1 MRRCAAEVI
10 VPTLPLRTAVAAMQ
24 TKSRFFEDLA
34 RIAGG
39 AVSTAAGIKEEIE
52 SLIHQRIEGMLA
64 RMDVV
69 PREEFEAV
77 RDMAAKA
84 RAAQE
89 VLEQRV
95 AVLEAAMA
103 PTAEAKLKSRSRRA
117 SGERAGN

>member
-1 MRRCAAEVI
+1 
-10 VPTLPLRTAVAAMQ
+10 MQ

-34 RIAGG
+34 RMAGG

-77 RDMAAKA
+77 REMATKA
-84 RAAQE
+84 RTAQE
-89 VLEQRV
+89 ALETRV
-95 AVLEAAMA
+95 AALEMLLTEKK
-103 PTAEAKLKSRSRRA
+103 PKPSSRRA
-117 SGERAGN
+117 TAAD

>member
-1 MRRCAAEVI
+1 
-10 VPTLPLRTAVAAMQ
+10 MQ

-34 RIAGG
+34 RVAGG

-77 RDMAAKA
+77 REMAAKA
-84 RAAQE
+84 RTAQE
-89 VLEQRV
+89 ALEKRV
-95 AVLEAAMA
+95 TELEKSLAEKT
-103 PTAEAKLKSRSRRA
+103 PKTASRRA
-117 SGERAGN
+117 TAAD